1 MATCEENILSRRKI
15 LRNAGVSLAG
25 ITLASS
31 MGLLSG
37 CSNQAAPVPVP
48 ATAAEPAEVPIPEW
62 PLSYVKLDPAV
73 AEERAYAA
81 YKEDG

>member
-1 MATCEENILSRRKI
+1 MATCEEKILSRRKL

-31 MGLLSG
+31 MGFLSG
-37 CSNQAAPVPVP
+37 CSNQAAPVP
-48 ATAAEPAEVPIPEW
+48 ATVAEPAEVPVPVW
-62 PLSYVKLDPAV
+62 PLSYVKLDPAA
-73 AEERAYAA
+73 AEQKAYAA

>member
-1 MATCEENILSRRKI
+1 MAECEEKILSRRKL

-37 CSNQAAPVPVP
+37 CSNQAAPVPAP
-48 ATAAEPAEVPIPEW
+48 TEPAEVSIPEW
-62 PLSYVKLDPAV
+62 PLSYVKLDSAV
-73 AEERAYAA
+73 AEKRAYDA
-81 YKEDG
+81 YMEDG